1 METVELKAHTR
12 KESGKGP
19 ARQLRT
25 KGLIPAVFYGA
36 MTDTI
41 PLTVNS
47 SDLTKLLGTEKRESK
62 FIKLI
67 IEDGNSKIEKLSMIK
82 ELQVN
87 PVRREPLHADFYEIR
102 MDHKLTMDI
111 PIHLVGQ
118 PIGIEKGGD
127 LQFSKRNL
135 KVSALPALI
144 PDLIE
149 IDISKLDIGN
159 SVKVEDVVLGEDIEM
174 LDPADVM
181 IAAVVVT
188 RIAVEVEEEKPEE
201 ELPEEERGEFEEEQS
216 KETAE

>member
-19 ARQLRT
+19 ARKLRT

-87 PVRREPLHADFYEIR
+87 SVRREPLHADFYEIR

-118 PIGIEKGGD
+118 PIGIEKGGN

-181 IAAVVVT
+181 IAAVAVT

-201 ELPEEERGEFEEEQS
+201 ELPEEERGESEEEQS